1 MNTVYNLHTGDE
13 IIYDDI
19 LSAEESVII
28 AYMQFTMKDYNT
40 WNYKTKIEK
49 FKNQLCYGKYTVAM
63 GDYCTKINK
72 ENM

>member
-1 MNTVYNLHTGDE
+1 MNTVYNLNTGDE
-13 IIYDDI
+13 ITYDDM

-28 AYMQFTMKDYNT
+28 AYMQFVMKDYNT

-49 FKNQLCYGKYTVAM
+49 FKNQLCYWKYNVTM